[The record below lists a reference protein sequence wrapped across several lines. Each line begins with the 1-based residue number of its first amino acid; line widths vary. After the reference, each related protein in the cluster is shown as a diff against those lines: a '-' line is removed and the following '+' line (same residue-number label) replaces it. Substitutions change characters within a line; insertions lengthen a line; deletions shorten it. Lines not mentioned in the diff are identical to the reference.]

1 MSKFALENKRYN
13 MKTLSK
19 STWIMFLYDLLTLCI
34 STIFWC
40 YYFSLKLNILI
51 LAVFLVLVAGLTS
64 LYLKENYKIREFN
77 ITIGNTYRL
86 FEGVIFAHIPMY
98 IILSFFVLPN
108 LLLKLSCL
116 NILTVFVFL
125 CLYRICFHYYLF
137 NFKKVKNIL
146 ILGTDERA
154 RVIADEIKNKF
165 ALRMNV
171 VGLVESNIASEY
183 LKEKG
188 MLLCS
193 EIEKNSIDIV
203 IISKPTL
210 LSVFVPKNVN
220 IYKMPEFYEML
231 TGKYYIDEQ
240 TISEFGYQF
249 VTNQSLVY
257 DLCKRIFDIISSLI
271 ILFVTLPITAYIALR
286 VKLTDGANP
295 FFSQIRV
302 GQNGKTFACY
312 KLRTMYINDYIP
324 KNAQMLNDGS
334 DRVIPFCKWIRKA
347 KLDEIPQM
355 LNILRGEMSTVGP
368 RAEWD
373 KFVNVFEKEI
383 PFYSM
388 RNFVK
393 AGWTGWAHI
402 NMQAAYSTDEE
413 KERIAYD
420 LYYIKHRNILWDFA
434 ILVKAVFLACGG
446 RHK

>member
-1 MSKFALENKRYN
+1 

-154 RVIADEIKNKF
+154 RVIADKIKNKF

-203 IISKPTL
+203 IISQPTL

-249 VTNQSLVY
+249 VINQSLVY
-257 DLCKRIFDIISSLI
+257 DLCKRIFDIIVALVILI
-271 ILFVTLPITAYIALR
+271 ITLPITGYIALR
-286 VKLTDGANP
+286 VWLTDKNSP
-295 FFSQIRV
+295 FYIQSRI
-302 GQNGKTFACY
+302 GQNGKIFSCY
-312 KLRTMYINDYIP
+312 KLRTMYINDYEP
-324 KNAQMLNDGS
+324 QDYNNVKYAQSTGTD
-334 DRVIPFCKWIRKA
+334 DRIIPFCRFVRKA
-347 KLDEIPQM
+347 RFDEIPQM
-355 LNILRGEMSTVGP
+355 LNILNGEMSIVGP
-368 RAEWD
+368 RTEPVGEA
-373 KFVNVFEKEI
+373 KIFEQFI
-383 PFYSM
+383 PYYNM
-388 RNFVK
+388 RQVVK
-393 AGWTGWAHI
+393 AGWTGWSHI
-402 NMQAAYSTDEE
+402 NMNPVFNVDEE
-413 KERIAYD
+413 KERVAYD